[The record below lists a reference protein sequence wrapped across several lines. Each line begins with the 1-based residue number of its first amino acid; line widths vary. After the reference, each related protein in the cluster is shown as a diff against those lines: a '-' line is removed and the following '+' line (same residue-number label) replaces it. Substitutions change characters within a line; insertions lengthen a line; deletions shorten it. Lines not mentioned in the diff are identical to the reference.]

1 MTSAGTLAAEQ
12 RLSEQN
18 DIFVD
23 HRRIHTMNAT
33 RQPLFRTLGMM
44 LAGTLLVS
52 ACGAATPSS
61 QGERGMA
68 QPMVANEAAG
78 PSSAQSAVSDTSAST
93 QLANRLIVRN
103 ASLTLIVKDT
113 QEQLSEIT
121 KLANDLGGYVASSS
135 THKYEE
141 GVQGQITVRVPVEK
155 LDSALNSLHKMA
167 VEVRD
172 EQVTGEDVTAEYTDL
187 NSQLTNLQAAE
198 LQLRE
203 IMSKTTRTEDVLN
216 VYNQLVQKRGE
227 IEQVKG
233 RMQYL
238 AQSATLATIS
248 VTLTPDQLAQPVQ
261 VAGWR
266 PEGVVKSAVEALIS
280 GLQTVATVVIW
291 LIIVVLP
298 IGLIIVLPIWLLVR
312 LLRRRNRNKPQ
323 PAITAKEAQPK

>member
-1 MTSAGTLAAEQ
+1 
-12 RLSEQN
+12 
-18 DIFVD
+18 
-23 HRRIHTMNAT
+23 MNAT
-33 RQPLFRTLGMM
+33 RQPLFRILGMM
-44 LAGTLLVS
+44 LASMLLVS
-52 ACGAATPSS
+52 ACGAAAPSS
-61 QGERGMA
+61 QSERGMA

-93 QLANRLIVRN
+93 QQLANRLIVRN

-121 KLANDLGGYVASSS
+121 KLASDLGGYVASSS

-141 GVQGQITVRVPVEK
+141 GVQGQITVRIPVEK
-155 LDSALNSLHKMA
+155 LDSALDSLHKLA

-238 AQSATLATIS
+238 SQSATLATIS

-261 VAGWR
+261 IAGWR

-298 IGLIIVLPIWLLVR
+298 IGLIIVLPIWIIVR
-312 LLRRRNRNKPQ
+312 LLRRRNKNKPQ
-323 PAITAKEAQPK
+323 PAVIAKEAQPK